1 MTAGGAAVRERLRH
15 VYWIGGGSGAG
26 KSTVA
31 RLIAA
36 RRGLRLYA
44 TDDVMADHAGRSTSQ
59 GSPLLHRFMAM
70 DMDQRWVSRPPSR
83 MLETFHWFQ
92 GEGFDMIIED
102 LLSLPREPGIIVEG
116 FRLLP
121 RLVEPL
127 LASPAQAVWLLP
139 TPEFRE
145 AVVRSRG
152 GSAWGFLAKTS
163 DPGRALRNLLERD
176 RLFTDTLREETARLD
191 MPVIEVD
198 ARMTEDE
205 LAERVAGG
213 FGL

>member
-1 MTAGGAAVRERLRH
+1 
-15 VYWIGGGSGAG
+15 
-26 KSTVA
+26 
-31 RLIAA
+31 
-36 RRGLRLYA
+36 
-44 TDDVMADHAGRSTSQ
+44 
-59 GSPLLHRFMAM
+59 
-70 DMDQRWVSRPPSR
+70 
-83 MLETFHWFQ
+83 
-92 GEGFDMIIED
+92 
-102 LLSLPREPGIIVEG
+102 
-116 FRLLP
+116 LP